1 MLNIIT
7 GRTGSGK
14 TRYIREYAKEIA
26 SEVKGKAVIIVPEQF
41 SFETERAMLT
51 LLGNEKINNV
61 EVLSFSRL
69 SERLLSDYGKLTKK
83 TADDGTRAVLMSL
96 AIETLEDNLTVFNRY
111 KRFPQLINEILDFHR
126 EIKKCSI
133 TNEQLGEFAKLVGKS
148 SFASKLNELSMIFS
162 CYDAL
167 LSQNFCD
174 SCDYLDMLTELL
186 QEVDYFQDK
195 IVFLDAFSGFSG
207 QEYNVIEQILRQAD
221 DVYVTFCC
229 DTSKDNDRYE
239 LFYNANCEI
248 KKLKAIA
255 NKINVKIAPE
265 KVLYAK
271 KEFKKDELNFLEE
284 NIFASNGA
292 VYENEADAI
301 TVIPCRTKTEEC
313 QVIAAE
319 IKKLIRTENLRYRDI
334 AVIVRNEESYK
345 KDLASAFRKYD
356 INCFHDNRQPVNT
369 QPLIVFVKCLL
380 DILTKGFESET
391 VLRLLKTQ
399 LYGFSVEEIAL
410 LEDYCLMWRI
420 RPSMWKN
427 EWTDNPKGFGEEL
440 CDYSRETLL
449 KINSLRERI
458 VGPVLSLKNKIKNS
472 DGETISRELFAF
484 LRNAHIDDN
493 LKTFTE
499 FLKNSGEVDLAL
511 EQGRIWRMLTEILDS
526 LYFAIGKATVS
537 IERYSELFGILVA
550 SKNVG
555 VIPNGMD
562 EVIIGGAD
570 RIRASAPKVV
580 FLAGTNTGVFPGES
594 SSGVLFNDTERC
606 ELITRGLPI
615 ISNLEYNSVSE
626 TFIAYHA
633 ATLSTD
639 KLYLTYSA
647 VSSDSSS
654 LTPSELVSEV
664 LKLCPKCNVREEIS
678 KFDLIESRN
687 SAFSIMAGESVN
699 GSVLGE
705 TLKQYFKENNGENEL
720 YKLEK
725 AEKKDFKITDT
736 DLATKFFGKEMY
748 LSATN
753 IEKFYN
759 CPFEYFCEYG
769 LKAQPRK
776 EAEVDA
782 ALSGTLI
789 HHVLEVFLKQNP
801 KGTLKVIDNVLIKE
815 KINVII
821 DEFINDNMG
830 GYENKANSFLRTVEL
845 LKESAY
851 KVVLHL
857 IQEFSQCEFTPADFE
872 LKINN
877 DGEIPPYAIP
887 LENGGTVKIVGS
899 IDRVDTYTTE
909 DNTFVRVIDYKTGGK
924 EFKLG
929 EVFSGLNMQ
938 MLIYLF
944 AIWQNG
950 GEYYKNVIPA
960 GVLYFQAKSP
970 RVSSSKITR
979 DTDVH
984 TSEMTSLKE
993 LRMHGMVLNNID
1005 VVNAMEKD
1013 CEGLFIPVS
1022 LDKNGA
1028 LKGNLISL
1036 QALTNLKERVNNS
1049 IKNMAE
1055 ELQAGNISA
1064 LPVED
1069 GCTRCKYKDVCK
1081 REEDNAVKEITV
1093 PSFDEAIQMLR
1104 SEDDGKTM
1112 DNSTK
1117 AGY

>member
-14 TRYIREYAKEIA
+14 TRYIRSLAAEIA
-26 SEVKGKAVIIVPEQF
+26 ENTSGKAVIIVPEQF
-41 SFETERAMLT
+41 SFETERGMLEI
-51 LLGNEKINNV
+51 LGNRKINNV
-61 EVLSFSRL
+61 EVLSFSRIA
-69 SERLLSDYGKLTKK
+69 ERLLSDYGKLTKK

-133 TNEQLGEFAKLVGKS
+133 TNEQLGEFANCVVKS
-148 SFASKLNELSMIFS
+148 SFSTKLNELSMIFS
-162 CYDAL
+162 CYDVL

-174 SCDYLDMLTELL
+174 SCDYLDMLSELL
-186 QEVDYFQDK
+186 DEVDYFK
-195 IVFLDAFSGFSG
+195 GKTVFLDAFSGFSG
-207 QEYNVIEQILRQAD
+207 QEYNVIEQIMRQAD

-229 DTSKDNDRYE
+229 DTSKNNKRYE
-239 LFYNANCEI
+239 LFYNAACEI

-255 NKINVKIAPE
+255 NKISIKIAPE
-265 KVLYAK
+265 KVLYAN
-271 KEFKKDELNFLEE
+271 KEYKKDELNFLEE
-284 NIFASNGA
+284 NIFTSNEK
-292 VYENEADAI
+292 VYDGEANAI
-301 TVIPCRTKTEEC
+301 TVIQCRTKTEEC
-313 QVIAAE
+313 QVVAAK
-319 IKKLIRTENLRYRDI
+319 IKKLIRTESLRYRDI
-334 AVIVRNEESYK
+334 AVIVRNEEDYK

-380 DILTKGFESET
+380 DILAKGFETET

-399 LYGFSVEEIAL
+399 LYGFTVEEIAL
-410 LEDYCLMWRI
+410 LEDYCLIWRV
-420 RPSMWKN
+420 RASMWKN
-427 EWTDNPKGFGEEL
+427 EWKDNPNGFGEEFD
-440 CDYSRETLL
+440 DYSKETLA

-458 VGPVLSLKNKIKNS
+458 VGPVLALKNKIKNA
-472 DGETISRELFAF
+472 DGETVSRELFAF
-484 LRNAHIDDN
+484 LRNAKIDDN

-499 FLKNSGEVDLAL
+499 FLKNSGEIDLAL
-511 EQGRIWRMLTEILDS
+511 EQGRIWRLLTEIFDS
-526 LYFAIGKATVS
+526 LYFALGKTTVS
-537 IERYSELFGILVA
+537 IERFSELFGILVA

-555 VIPNGMD
+555 IIPNGMD

-580 FLAGTNTGVFPGES
+580 FLAGVNTGVFPGES

-633 ATLSTD
+633 ATLATD
-639 KLYLTYSA
+639 KLYFTYSA
-647 VSSDSSS
+647 VGSDSSS

-664 LKLCPKCNVREEIS
+664 LKLCPKCNLIAETP
-678 KFDLIESRN
+678 KFDLVESRK
-687 SAFSIMAGESVN
+687 SAFSIMAGESVK

-705 TLKQYFKENNGENEL
+705 SLKQYFIENDGESEIA
-720 YKLEK
+720 KLQK
-725 AEKKDFKITDT
+725 AEKKDFKIKDKE
-736 DLATKFFGKEMY
+736 LATEFFGKNMY
-748 LSATN
+748 ISASRV
-753 IEKFYN
+753 EKFYK
-759 CPFEYFCEYG
+759 CPFSYFCEYG

-801 KGTLKVIDNVLIKE
+801 KGTLKVIDNALIKE
-815 KINVII
+815 KINII
-821 DEFINDNMG
+821 VDDFINDNMG

-857 IQEFSQCEFTPADFE
+857 IAEFSQCEFTPADFE

-877 DGEIPPYAIP
+877 DGEIPPYVIN
-887 LENGGTVKIVGS
+887 LDNGGTVKIVGS

-950 GEYYKNVIPA
+950 GEYYKNVTPA

-970 RVSSSKITR
+970 RVVSNKITR
-979 DTDVH
+979 DTDAH
-984 TSEMTSLKE
+984 TSEMASLKE

-1028 LKGNLISL
+1028 LKGNVISL

-1049 IKNMAE
+1049 IKDMAE
-1055 ELQAGNISA
+1055 ELQSGNISA

-1069 GCTRCKYKDVCK
+1069 GCTWCKYKDVCK
-1081 REEDNAVKEITV
+1081 REEDDAVKEITV
-1093 PSFDEAIQMLR
+1093 PSFDDAISMLR
-1104 SEDDGKTM
+1104 SEEDGKTM
-1112 DNSTK
+1112 D
-1117 AGY
+1117 